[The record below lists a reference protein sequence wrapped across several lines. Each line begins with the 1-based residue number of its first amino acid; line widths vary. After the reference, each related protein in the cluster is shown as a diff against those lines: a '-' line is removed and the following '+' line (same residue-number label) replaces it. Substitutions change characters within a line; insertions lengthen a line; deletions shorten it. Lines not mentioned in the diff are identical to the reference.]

1 MTIKPK
7 YERQPKRVRK
17 RDLADKPTPAESK
30 AAYEAVKA
38 RSGGICEACGKA
50 RAEAMHHR
58 LYRSR
63 LGQDTVANLLHVCG
77 RGNKDKCHG
86 IAHTLQGEQR
96 GLSVKSG
103 NDPASIPYFRKSDS
117 AWRMPNEPEP
127 IHPGTAVEIM
137 VAFGQINYGG
147 QL

>member
-1 MTIKPK
+1 MILPK
-7 YERQPKRVRK
+7 YERQPKRIRK
-17 RDLADKPTPAESK
+17 RDLSDKPTPEESK
-30 AAYEAVKA
+30 AAYEAVA
-38 RSGGICEACGKA
+38 VRSGGVCEACGEA
-50 RAEAMHHR
+50 RAQSMHHR

-63 LGQDTVANLLHVCG
+63 LGQDTVENILNVCG
-77 RGNKDKCHG
+77 RSNKDGCHG

-117 AWRMPNEPEP
+117 AWRMPNEPTS